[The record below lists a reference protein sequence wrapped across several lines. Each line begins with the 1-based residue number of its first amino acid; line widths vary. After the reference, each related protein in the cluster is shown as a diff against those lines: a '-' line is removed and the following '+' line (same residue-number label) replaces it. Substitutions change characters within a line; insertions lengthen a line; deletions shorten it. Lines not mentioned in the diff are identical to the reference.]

1 MLAAAAGNV
10 STGKVLDGLAARERL
25 GSTGLGAAVAM
36 PHARLSGIRRNVG
49 AFLRLAIPVP
59 FDSPDDLPV
68 DLMFGLLVPEDSSLD
83 EIRDLRALVKT
94 LRDPDL
100 QRELRRSNDPQMLY
114 ELLTDN
120 LTVVRPA
127 SVHRTTD
134 A

>member
-1 MLAAAAGNV
+1 MLSAAAGNV

-25 GSTGLGAAVAM
+25 GTTGLGAAVAM
-36 PHARLSGIRRNVG
+36 PHTRLSGIRRNVG

-59 FDSPDDLPV
+59 FDAPDDLPV
-68 DLMFGLLVPEDSSLD
+68 DLMFGLLLPEDSSLD
-83 EIRDLRALVKT
+83 EIEELRALVNK

-100 QRELRRSNDPQMLY
+100 QRELRRSSNPQALY

-120 LTVVRPA
+120 LTAVRRQP
-127 SVHRTTD
+127 VQRTTE